1 MTKSLRLLTAL
12 FVSTLAISAPRL
24 VAQTTD
30 DEAPPAAAAKAP
42 KLTKDQIANINGM
55 KNIFPAPAKTK
66 GFRLAIYKG
75 KGSGD
80 GGGEN
85 VKARAMQIPG
95 AEVTFLSGEQI
106 ASGELTNDK
115 FDAVAFTGGSGSG
128 QSAGIGEEGRK
139 VVKDFVENGGGYLGI
154 CAGSYLAADYS
165 WGLKIVNAKTVSSK
179 WQRGQAYLDL
189 EVDAKDGYPITGE
202 VKGIFKCR
210 YANGPI
216 LTPSKLEGLP
226 PYKVA
231 AYFRTETALNGSPAG
246 VQVGAPAALYSTF
259 GKGRVFLLSP
269 HPENT
274 PGLENFVPRALLW
287 ITANAPAPVAPATKV
302 ASK

>member
-12 FVSTLAISAPRL
+12 LVSSLAVSAPRMI
-24 VAQTTD
+24 AQTTD
-30 DEAPPAAAAKAP
+30 DAADSATPAAP
-42 KLTKDQIANINGM
+42 VKLTKDQIENINGK
-55 KNIFPAPAKTK
+55 KNIFPAPQKTK
-66 GFRLAIYKG
+66 PFRLAIYKG

-85 VKARAMQIPG
+85 VKARAMQVPG
-95 AEVTFLSGEQI
+95 ATVTFLSGEQI

-128 QSAGIGEEGRK
+128 QSAGIGKEGLVTVRK
-139 VVKDFVENGGGYLGI
+139 FVENGGGYLGI

-165 WGLKIVNAKTVSSK
+165 WGLKIVNAKTVSPK
-179 WQRGQAYLDL
+179 WKRGQAYLDL
-189 EVDAKDGYPITGE
+189 EVDSKDGYPITGE

-216 LTPSKLEGLP
+216 LTPSTIEGLP

-231 AYFRTETALNGSPAG
+231 AYFRTETALNGAPAG

-259 GKGRVFLLSP
+259 GKGRIFLLSP

-287 ITANAPAPVAPATKV
+287 ITANTPVATSV
-302 ASK
+302 AAK